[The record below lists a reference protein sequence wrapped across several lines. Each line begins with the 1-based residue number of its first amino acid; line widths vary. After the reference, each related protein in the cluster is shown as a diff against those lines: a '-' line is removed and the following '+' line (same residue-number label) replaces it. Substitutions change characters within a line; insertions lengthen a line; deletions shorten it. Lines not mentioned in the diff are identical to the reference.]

1 MKDKIIRFMR
11 GRYGNDQLSGFL
23 IWTGLI
29 VMVLDA
35 IIKTGILYG
44 LGLVMVIYGYVRV
57 FSKKYSLR
65 RAQNKWFLEKTAG
78 VRLYFKKLKKSK
90 EAGKE
95 YRIFICNTSAHLL
108 RVRNGGGKIEIRC
121 PKCGNKFIKKS

>member
-57 FSKKYSLR
+57 FSKKYSY
-65 RAQNKWFLEKTAG
+65 AIFYGEFAKVEKSFQTEDS
-78 VRLYFKKLKKSK
+78 YK
-90 EAGKE
+90 
-95 YRIFICNTSAHLL
+95 
-108 RVRNGGGKIEIRC
+108 
-121 PKCGNKFIKKS
+121 

>member
-44 LGLVMVIYGYVRV
+44 LGLVMVIYG
-57 FSKKYSLR
+57 
-65 RAQNKWFLEKTAG
+65 
-78 VRLYFKKLKKSK
+78 
-90 EAGKE
+90 
-95 YRIFICNTSAHLL
+95 
-108 RVRNGGGKIEIRC
+108 
-121 PKCGNKFIKKS
+121 